1 VISINPDLTPEELA
15 WLDTNPNWD
24 EQMNVLCGVYFDI
37 GLMMA
42 AEARRRVFQ
51 RALNEASE
59 P

>member
-1 VISINPDLTPEELA
+1 MITVNINPDLTPEELA

-42 AEARRRVFQ
+42 VASRS
-51 RALNEASE
+51 RALIREGSK